1 MNSKE
6 KALNKKSDKSVAK
19 TFSKK
24 PNLVLS
30 SLKNTPQKN
39 LQIKKKISIEDNTR
53 SIIPLNNNTKK
64 KFIQYSNI
72 KYGIDE
78 SGNPMN
84 LLEYFKSINDSV
96 YSNTNTSIFSG
107 LTSTTNNKIKRPI
120 AYITQDEKGNN
131 VLLDLKGNLI
141 TKKNKEGD
149 YYFPLQFNVLVKDFD
164 VKHPELRIN
173 GERDYKEHLIEKEII
188 HNKINNVLINK
199 TEENSNNKN
208 RNKVIS
214 RTNDILKFENSQ
226 IKNRMN
232 TQNNNYNYIFEN
244 FKKIK
249 FNKILTKN
257 KSFFSSIFKFDNSNK
272 KMHISRSKD
281 DLLFKYNFNKKRN
294 KKEINDILKKIFC
307 LKNNKNGK
315 RNNQVDNINF
325 DNEIYKTNC
334 KSQNKN
340 MKNKPQLSM
349 RITPRKRNHKNNIFN
364 LNNPKNNL
372 VNRTYK
378 YYNIRKNKSFIK
390 TNSNKNINLK
400 EKNNLL
406 KKVNKNKII
415 QINKTRNK
423 NNNIYIDLSRTN
435 KIYNKNN
442 MNIHNSININNNSYM
457 IKKEKAPDNNL
468 ILNKIKKKF
477 LINNDKD
484 NFNNNQINKIKK
496 YYILS
501 EEADNMIKSY
511 SRKKLIKEK
520 PRQIK

>member
-6 KALNKKSDKSVAK
+6 KALNKKSDKPVAK

-39 LQIKKKISIEDNTR
+39 LQIKKNINIGDNTK
-53 SIIPLNNNTKK
+53 SIIPNK
-64 KFIQYSNI
+64 KFIQYSKI

-107 LTSTTNNKIKRPI
+107 LTSTTNNKIKKPI

-232 TQNNNYNYIFEN
+232 TQNNNYDYIFEN
-244 FKKIK
+244 FKKMK

-257 KSFFSSIFKFDNSNK
+257 KSFFSSIFKIDNSNK
-272 KMHISRSKD
+272 KMHISKSKD
-281 DLLFKYNFNKKRN
+281 DLLFKNNFNKKRN

-325 DNEIYKTNC
+325 DNEIHKTNC